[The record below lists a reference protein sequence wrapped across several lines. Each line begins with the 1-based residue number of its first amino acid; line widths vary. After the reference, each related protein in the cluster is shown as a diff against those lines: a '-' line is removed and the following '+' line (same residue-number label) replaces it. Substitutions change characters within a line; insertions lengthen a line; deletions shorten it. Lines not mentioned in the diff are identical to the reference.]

1 MKSFI
6 FALIKNNSYYVVCHE
21 DTELPKEV
29 IQGLTAIKEGEKPSF
44 IDYDPKDKIDSEQWF
59 ILKEFSKI
67 NKAQIVLPE
76 QTTSFNKVEPSRYKE
91 IEFISS
97 FIPSYRSLGKIFLL
111 NRITPS
117 LCIKGK
123 SILNFETKTP
133 TVTDNPK
140 ILLLKDTPDGIYVPD
155 LDVLIFK
162 NIGPLKPIF
171 SSLEELYR
179 AATKEEVESIFNSPF
194 IEVSIKYEEIGI
206 SNLKRINGEFSRKIE
221 DLTIEEIN
229 KKNKDYGLGLHCEN
243 GKVRLCTSNDVK
255 NLLFILDERLY
266 EGEASGQK
274 RIATAIRPIKKVPK
288 KLEVSV

>member
-6 FALIKNNSYYVVCHE
+6 FALIKNNFYYVVCRE
-21 DTELPKEV
+21 DTELPEEV
-29 IQGLTAIKEGEKPSF
+29 IQGLTAIKEGEKHCF

-59 ILKEFSKI
+59 ILKDFSKI
-67 NKAQIVLPE
+67 NGAQIELPE
-76 QTTSFNKVEPSRYKE
+76 QTTSFSKVVPSRYKE

-97 FIPSYRSLGKIFLL
+97 FIPTYRSLKKIFLL

-140 ILLLKDTPDGIYVPD
+140 ILLLKDIPDGIYVAD

-162 NIGPLKPIF
+162 NIDPLKPIF
-171 SSLEELYR
+171 SSLEKLYR
-179 AATKEEVESIFNSPF
+179 AATRKEVKKIFNSPL
-194 IEVSIKYEEIGI
+194 IDLLISYEDMGI
-206 SNLKRINGEFSRKIE
+206 SNLKRINGEFSRKIK
-221 DLTIEEIN
+221 DLTLSEIR
-229 KKNKDYGLGLHCEN
+229 KKNKDYDLGLHCEN
-243 GKVRLCTSNDVK
+243 GKVRLSTANDVK

-266 EGEASGQK
+266 EGESSGQK
-274 RIATAIRPIKKVPK
+274 RIATAIRPIKKTQK
-288 KLEVSV
+288 T

>member
-6 FALIKNNSYYVVCHE
+6 FALIKNNFYYVVCHE
-21 DTELPKEV
+21 DTELPEEV
-29 IQGLTAIKEGEKPSF
+29 IHGLTAIKEGEKHSF
-44 IDYDPKDKIDSEQWF
+44 IDYDPKDKIDPEQWF
-59 ILKEFSKI
+59 ILKEFKKI
-67 NKAQIVLPE
+67 NEGQIVLPE
-76 QTTSFNKVEPSRYKE
+76 QTTSFNKVEPARYKE

-97 FIPSYRSLGKIFLL
+97 FIPTYRSLGKIFLL

-162 NIGPLKPIF
+162 NIDPLKPIF
-171 SSLEELYR
+171 SSLEKLYR
-179 AATKEEVESIFNSPF
+179 TASREEVEKIFNSPL
-194 IEVSIKYEEIGI
+194 IDLSIPYEEIGI

-229 KKNKDYGLGLHCEN
+229 KKSKDYDLGLQFEN
-243 GKVRLCTSNDVK
+243 GKVKLRTANDVK

-266 EGEASGQK
+266 EGESSGQK
-274 RIATAIRPIKKVPK
+274 RIATAIRPIKKSQK
-288 KLEVSV
+288 S

>member
-1 MKSFI
+1 MRSFI
-6 FALIKNNSYYVVCHE
+6 FALIKDNFYYVVCHE
-21 DTELPKEV
+21 ETELPEEV
-29 IQGLTAIKEGEKPSF
+29 IKGLTAIKDGDKDSF

-67 NKAQIVLPE
+67 NESQIVLPE
-76 QTTSFNKVEPSRYKE
+76 QTISFNKVEPSNYKE

-97 FIPSYRSLGKIFLL
+97 FLPNYGTFGKVFLL
-111 NRITPS
+111 NRVTPS

-123 SILNFETKTP
+123 SILNFETKIP
-133 TVTDNPK
+133 TITDNPK
-140 ILLLKDTPDGIYVPD
+140 ILLLKDIPDGIYVPE

-162 NIGPLKPIF
+162 NIDPLKPIF
-171 SSLEELYR
+171 PSLEKLYR
-179 AATKEEVESIFNSPF
+179 AASREEVEKIFNSPL
-194 IEVSIKYEEIGI
+194 IDLSIPYEEIGI

-274 RIATAIRPIKKVPK
+274 RIATAIRQIKKSQK
-288 KLEVSV
+288 S